1 MPLYI
6 YTLLAVL
13 AAVLILS
20 LRGLSRTRH
29 KLAKAQ
35 FVLTQRKSVRR
46 KNAAL
51 RLAISENPSSYRIEK
66 CGKEIYIHG
75 LHDSQ
80 RLETTI
86 PTTVKVYR
94 FNNAEEEAYAQ
105 LLAEELL
112 DKLNEDI

>member
-1 MPLYI
+1 ML
-6 YTLLAVL
+6 TL
-13 AAVLILS
+13 
-20 LRGLSRTRH
+20 RE
-29 KLAKAQ
+29 
-35 FVLTQRKSVRR
+35 SVRR

-51 RLAISENPSSYRIEK
+51 RLAISENPSSYRINK
-66 CGKEIYIHG
+66 FDKEIYILG
-75 LHDSQ
+75 LHNCQ
-80 RLETTI
+80 RLETI